1 MEKKRKA
8 YPTVL
13 TETKEGYSV
22 YIPDFDINTQGE
34 DLADAIA
41 MARDAIG
48 LMGIDFEDDGKE
60 IPKPNTR
67 AYQLKEGE
75 IRSFVD
81 VDFVEYRRA
90 VDNRVVKKNC
100 TIPSWLNSRAEKA
113 QINFS
118 KVLQDALIQIVGNY
132 IK

>member
-1 MEKKRKA
+1 MKGKEA
-8 YPTVL
+8 YPVIL
-13 TETKEGYSV
+13 TETNPGYSV

-34 DLADAIA
+34 DLAEAIF

-48 LMGIDFEDDGKE
+48 IMGIDYEDDGQP
-60 IPKPNTR
+60 IPAPNT
-67 AYQLKEGE
+67 ADYQLKEGE
-75 IRSFVD
+75 LVSFVD
-81 VDFVEYRRA
+81 VDFVEYRRS

-113 QINFS
+113 QVNFS

-132 IK
+132 

>member
-1 MEKKRKA
+1 MKEGREA
-8 YPTVL
+8 YPVIL
-13 TETKEGYSV
+13 TEAEGGYSV
-22 YIPDFDINTQGE
+22 YIPDFDVNTQGE
-34 DLADAIA
+34 DLAEAIF

-48 LMGIDFEDDGKE
+48 LMGIDYEDDGKP
-60 IPKPNTR
+60 IPKPNT
-67 AYQLKEGE
+67 AEYQLKERE
-75 IRSFVD
+75 LVSYVD

-100 TIPSWLNSRAEKA
+100 TIPSWLNCRAEKA

-132 IK
+132 